1 MEFIKNDANYD
12 FMGRRHVFFGISA
25 ALVLAALIALFVLGF
40 NKGIDFVGGSKIVVS
55 MKPDSNVQRADL
67 GQVLNDLIAK
77 EIGSADVGQIDVQDF
92 DTGSGGSV
100 DEKNFLLLTEL
111 TSLVTDAK
119 KDELKKTLEGL
130 FPAARIDYAAEGQDR
145 FYISVA
151 EKVSVLET
159 YNKIRDAF
167 HAAGYPKVNVTA
179 DAERQL
185 DVANCRTLQML
196 AHEEGEADVAA
207 TAQREQ
213 NLSKEKEEELLKA
226 RDNSYT
232 VTIEELKAKLEAT
245 MREKYGPA
253 FIAVKSSTSVSPS
266 VAGGM
271 FNQGLVAILYA
282 IIGIIIYITLRFD
295 VRYAPGAIIAL
306 IHDVVLVVGCFSL
319 AQIKFSMPIIAAIL
333 TIAGYSINDTIVVF
347 DRIRET
353 IEKYPNAPMRAIIN
367 QAINNTLSR
376 TILTSFTTF
385 LTVLAIF
392 LLGGGLIQDFAFA
405 MCIGVIVGTYSSV
418 FVASP
423 LFLTLHGLF
432 ERRKTDNEEGEI
444 AAAARG

>member
-1 MEFIKNDANYD
+1 MEFIKSDSNYD
-12 FMGRRHVFFGISA
+12 FIGRRHVFFGMSA
-25 ALVLAALIALFVLGF
+25 ALVLAAVVSLFVLGF

-55 MKPDSNVQRADL
+55 MKPDANVARTDL

-77 EIGSADVGQIDVQDF
+77 ETGSADVGQIEVQDF
-92 DTGSGGSV
+92 DTGSGGSS

-111 TSLVTDAK
+111 TSLVTDAR

-130 FPAARIDYAAEGQDR
+130 FPAAKVDYAAEGQDR
-145 FYISVA
+145 FYLSMGDKA
-151 EKVSVLET
+151 PVLET

-167 HAAGYPKVNVTA
+167 QVAGYPKVNVGS

-185 DVANCRTLQML
+185 DVANFRTLQML
-196 AHEEGEADVAA
+196 ASEEGEADTQAA
-207 TAQREQ
+207 TQREQ
-213 NLSKEKEEELLKA
+213 NLSKQKEEALAQA

-232 VTIEELKAKLEAT
+232 VTIEELKSKLEAT
-245 MREKYGPA
+245 MRAKYGPA

-295 VRYAPGAIIAL
+295 VRYAPGAIVAL
-306 IHDVVLVVGCFSL
+306 VHDVILVVGCFSI
-319 AQIKFSMPIIAAIL
+319 AQIKFSMPIIAAVL

-353 IEKYPNAPMRAIIN
+353 IEKYPGAPMRAIIN
-367 QAINNTLSR
+367 QAVNATLSR
-376 TILTSFTTF
+376 TVLTSFTTF

-392 LLGGGLIQDFAFA
+392 LFGGGLIQDFAFA
-405 MCIGVIVGTYSSV
+405 MCIGVVVGTYSSI

-423 LFLTLHGLF
+423 LFLALHEVF
-432 ERRKTDNEEGEI
+432 EKRKAEADGGEII
-444 AAAARG
+444 AAARS